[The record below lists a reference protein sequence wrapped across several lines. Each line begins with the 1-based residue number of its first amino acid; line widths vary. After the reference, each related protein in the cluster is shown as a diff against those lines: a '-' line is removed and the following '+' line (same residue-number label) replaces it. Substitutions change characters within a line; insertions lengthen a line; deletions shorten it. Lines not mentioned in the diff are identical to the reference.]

1 MAMTGAQL
9 EIKHYDPDGVTH
21 SHDFHQAVLPLKGGL
36 EMEIEGRG
44 GLVSLGQAALVTCGN
59 RHSFA
64 GAGENAFLVLDAP
77 TLIPADE
84 DLRLWELGAKQP
96 FVALDPSFATLSMA
110 IAEEV
115 SHFAIA
121 DHSDDPAGRLLLD
134 ALERRLLG
142 PRAWSRLDAS
152 ERARQVMDAR
162 CCDPTLDMAE
172 IADLVGLSVSAL
184 HRRFKAR
191 YGVSP
196 MRYLAERR
204 LEHAAQLL
212 ASSDQPLVELGLAV
226 GYGDQSAF
234 TRAFR
239 RHHGLPPA
247 RYRALA
253 RQKRHKAR

>member
-1 MAMTGAQL
+1 MTGAQL
-9 EIKHYDPDGVTH
+9 QIKHYDPDGVTH

-36 EMEIEGRG
+36 EMEIGGRG
-44 GLVSLGQAALVTCGN
+44 GLVSLGQAALVTGGN

-64 GAGENAFLVLDAP
+64 GAGDNAFLILDAQILNAP
-77 TLIPADE
+77 DE
-84 DLRLWELGAKQP
+84 QARLWELGAKQP
-96 FVALDPSFATLSMA
+96 FVALDSSFATLSMA

-115 SHFAIA
+115 SFF
-121 DHSDDPAGRLLLD
+121 DSSDRDDGPAGRLLLD

-142 PRAWSRLDAS
+142 PRAWSQLDAS
-152 ERARQVMDAR
+152 DRARQVMEAR

-196 MRYLAERR
+196 MRHLTERR
-204 LEHAAQLL
+204 LERAAQLL
-212 ASSDQPLVELGLAV
+212 TSSDQPLVELGLAV

-247 RYRALA
+247 EYRALA
-253 RQKRHKAR
+253 RQKRHKAQ